1 MLHPRPGINSR
12 SNVVILTDN
21 LYIEGM
27 SNWRDEYE
35 SHEEARANAY
45 LADTG
50 PETVEPEWD
59 GEYDENEPF

>member
-1 MLHPRPGINSR
+1 M
-12 SNVVILTDN
+12 ILTDN